1 VSRDARV
8 DVPGAPNRLPPPR
21 KEEQM
26 ANLRSNRSKK
36 KVKNR
41 SKVKRTAAKRAG
53 VLSKKRKR
61 RAKKSPR

>member
-1 VSRDARV
+1 
-8 DVPGAPNRLPPPR
+8 
-21 KEEQM
+21 M
-26 ANLRSNRSKK
+26 ATQRTNRSKR

-61 RAKKSPR
+61 RAQKAR